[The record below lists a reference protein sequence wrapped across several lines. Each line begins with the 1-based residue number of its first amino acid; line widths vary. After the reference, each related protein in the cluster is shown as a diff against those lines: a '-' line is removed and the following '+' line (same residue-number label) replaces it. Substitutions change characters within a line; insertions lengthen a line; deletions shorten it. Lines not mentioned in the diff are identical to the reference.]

1 MADMDGMMN
10 GHDDGDETVTVPSD
24 QAQLLEAM
32 EQGHTFP
39 GFYPVV
45 VIGHHDPRFHDRLR
59 GAILLAQGSE
69 PFTIRE
75 RQSSQGRYIAYH
87 VELYVDT
94 PRTALS
100 RKTLLAEVEGVLWL
114 L

>member
-1 MADMDGMMN
+1 MSELDGLLN
-10 GHDDGDETVTVPSD
+10 GHGRTDAEAETPG
-24 QAQLLEAM
+24 QEELLAAM
-32 EQGHTFP
+32 ASRHTFP

-45 VIGHHDPRFHDRLR
+45 VIGHHDAAFLDRLR
-59 GAILLAQGSE
+59 AAILLAQGSE

-75 RQSSQGRYIAYH
+75 RQSSHGRYIAYH

-94 PRTALS
+94 PRTALN
-100 RKTLLAEVEGVLWL
+100 RKTRLAAVEGVLWL